1 MSIDRKEVPC
11 RTIQSRYFSLMTTN
25 RFVKF
30 SVSFSPKLGIAF
42 ARHQMALQRCRNS
55 ARIPDIILSDLNMP
69 LMSGFELLSI
79 VRQRFPLTRVV
90 AMSGAFSGE
99 AIPTGVSA
107 DAFYEKG
114 SNPKSLLSWLDAMAD
129 PRTDTFTPTSA
140 STQVLWIATV
150 GHDTT
155 GTAYVLLACP
165 ECLRAFPDVVTEAIE
180 TVRRTRCAH
189 CLEAIN
195 YAIVRAEMPLLQ
207 TSLARGT
214 ESSRE
219 RASARH

>member
-1 MSIDRKEVPC
+1 MQNDPITLLLVDDDEQIRKILSVVLAQVGYSVRTASNGFAALAELRKE
-11 RTIQSRYFSLMTTN
+11 
-25 RFVKF
+25 
-30 SVSFSPKLGIAF
+30 
-42 ARHQMALQRCRNS
+42 
-55 ARIPDIILSDLNMP
+55 IPDIILSDLNMP

-114 SNPKSLLSWLDAMAD
+114 SSPKSLLSWLDAVAD

-165 ECLRAFPDVVTEAIE
+165 ECLRAFPDVLTEAIE

>member
-1 MSIDRKEVPC
+1 MQNDPITLLLVDDDEQIRKILSVVLAQVGYSVRTASNGFAALAELRKE
-11 RTIQSRYFSLMTTN
+11 
-25 RFVKF
+25 
-30 SVSFSPKLGIAF
+30 
-42 ARHQMALQRCRNS
+42 
-55 ARIPDIILSDLNMP
+55 IPDIILSDLNMP

-114 SNPKSLLSWLDAMAD
+114 SSPKSLLSWLDAMAD

-140 STQVLWIATV
+140 CTQVLWIATV